1 MIKIYITDDHP
12 IVLGGL
18 KNLIESKEGMQ
29 LLGLFS
35 NANDTLIALKIEV
48 PDLILLDINLPDTS
62 GIELSKQ
69 LRESYPDLKI
79 IILSVHNEKAVIGSA
94 LQNKVNGY
102 VLKNSLGD
110 QIIDAIHQ
118 VMNGELYLCEQ
129 SKAIYYNSDASEPN
143 TIPIVTRREKE
154 ILKLIANGK
163 TSTQI
168 ADQLFISPHTVE
180 SHRKNLIEKFGAN
193 GMSTVIKLATEYNLI

>member
-35 NANDTLIALKIEV
+35 NANDTLAALKNEV
-48 PDLILLDINLPDTS
+48 PDLILLDINLPDRS
-62 GIELSKQ
+62 GIELSRQ
-69 LRESYPDLKI
+69 LRDRYPDLKI

-94 LQNKVNGY
+94 LQNQVNGY
-102 VLKNSLGD
+102 VLKNSLAD
-110 QIIDAIHQ
+110 QIIDAIHG

-129 SKAIYYNSDASEPN
+129 SKAIYYNSDVSEPN

-154 ILKLIANGK
+154 ILKLIADGK
-163 TSTQI
+163 TSAQI

-193 GMSTVIKLATEYNLI
+193 SMPTVIKLATEYNLI